1 MSKII
6 VGIVSHGH
14 FDFIS
19 NNLALVEIARLDGV
33 IIVIKD
39 NLKYDDKLKCYAD
52 KVGFSYITSNQQMG
66 FGENNN
72 FIADFAIKSLGASKN
87 DWFIILNPDFEISLF
102 EFKKLIEQLKFQS
115 EQFSEQFFAPNLFK
129 DYQFNV
135 TENSIRKFASY
146 RDLLN
151 PFKLQPINRPYNK
164 DKLKDLDA
172 VEWASG
178 AFLCITFGA
187 FESVSGF
194 DKKYFMYY
202 EDVDLCF
209 RLNQKGIQLR
219 YLKNVKAVHKGEYK
233 NRSVF
238 SKHFRWYLSSL
249 FKFLNVQSQNG
260 R

>member
-1 MSKII
+1 VKVII
-6 VGIVSHGH
+6 SIVSHDH
-14 FDFIS
+14 FNYIS
-19 NNLALVEIARLDGV
+19 SNSALVKIAQLEYVNV
-33 IIVIKD
+33 IVKDNIKD
-39 NLKYDDKLKCYAD
+39 DRLKMYAD
-52 KVGFSYITSNQQMG
+52 KVGFTYITTNQPMG

-72 FIADFAIKSLGASKN
+72 FVANFALESFRTSKD
-87 DWFIILNPDFEISLF
+87 DWFFILNPDVEMSLL

-115 EQFSEQFFAPNLFK
+115 EQFFAPNLFK
-129 DYQFNV
+129 DSQFKV
-135 TENSIRKFASY
+135 SENSIRKFASY

-151 PFKLQPINRPYNK
+151 PIKLQPINRPYNK

-202 EDVDLCF
+202 EDVDLCY
-209 RLNQKGIQLR
+209 RLNQEGIKLR
-219 YLKNVKAVHKGEYK
+219 FLKNIRAVHKGEYK

-249 FKFLNVQSQNG
+249 LKFLNVQSQNG

>member
-1 MSKII
+1 MKLII
-6 VGIVSHGH
+6 AIVSHGH
-14 FDFIS
+14 FDYICKNKSLIEIS
-19 NNLALVEIARLDGV
+19 QVDNVEIF
-33 IIVIKD
+33 IKD
-39 NLKYDDKLKCYAD
+39 NLKEHRLKQYAENN
-52 KVGFSYITSNQQMG
+52 GITYITTGCQLG

-72 FIADFAIKSLGASKN
+72 FIFFSAKEMLNVQEK
-87 DWFIILNPDFEISLF
+87 DWFIILNPDVEISLSEF
-102 EFKKLIEQLKFQS
+102 ENLLDTLKHLS
-115 EQFSEQFFAPNLFK
+115 GQFFAPNLFK
-129 DYQFNV
+129 DPQFKV
-135 TENSIRKFASY
+135 SENSIRKFASY

-164 DKLKDLDA
+164 DDLKDLDV

-178 AFLCITFGA
+178 AFLCVTFGA
-187 FESVSGF
+187 FESVGGF
-194 DKKYFMYY
+194 DEKYFMYY

-209 RLNQKGIQLR
+209 RLNQKGVQLR